1 MMKRS
6 VLITLIAVLS
16 LFSILATSG
25 VFALWVYGG
34 PVSPLDT
41 NISASLGRFDHSK
54 LYIIDISS
62 PSTATGY
69 TSAGMVKTADTQAK
83 ATLNLGSSGNAAVS
97 FVVTFYNGSDV
108 TYYYNKT
115 ETVSSTNNNIVYE
128 VTGIQQK
135 DAVAPEGTITATVT
149 FTFKNGTAASNTSLE
164 AVLNFLF
171 VVDKDSIGVVVAR
184 TILDRFR
191 DILNNVVAP
200 DSYNTLDTAMNNR
213 TGWNKASD
221 VTFIGNVVGSNT
233 SDTRTLE
240 NLFGDDTMKMDLDGD
255 GTPEPVT
262 IMIKRENLDGNN
274 DTGMAYTYTDGRQQR
289 TVQGAEMTIYITSQD
304 LDSYSRGDDI
314 VVYAAAFT
322 KLPGADLWT
331 DLVPLTK
338 GTAPANNY
346 SGGDYY
352 GPANSFNT
360 SKWESD
366 NNKTLATLVT
376 EALRNQ

>member
-41 NISASLGRFDHSK
+41 DISASLGRFNHSK

-62 PSTATGY
+62 PSTTTGY

-83 ATLNLGSSGNAAVS
+83 AIIDLGSTNNASVS

-115 ETVSSTNNNIVYE
+115 ETVSSTNNSIVYE

-149 FTFKNGTAASNTSLE
+149 FTFRYPGITSNPEIE

-171 VVDKDSIGVVVAR
+171 VVDKDSIGVVVAK

-240 NLFGDDTMKMDLDGD
+240 NLFGDDTMKMDLDGN
-255 GTPEPVT
+255 GIPEPVT

-274 DTGMAYTYTDGRQQR
+274 NTGMAYTYTDGRQQR
-289 TVQGAEMTIYITSQD
+289 TVQGVEMTIYITSQD

-346 SGGDYY
+346 SSGDYY
-352 GPANSFNT
+352 GSANSFNT
-360 SKWESD
+360 SKWKSD